1 MGHKKRKA
9 NRADGSKSQTKS
21 APAASNGDA
30 SSEERS
36 KNGAHEP
43 APSEAAYQKFLDA
56 ARALDRRDLREMRGD
71 PALAYTN
78 ASRALDTLL
87 TRQATIDG
95 ELPRLQVRDLAEIP
109 EIAQA
114 VMFAELEVQRAEHA
128 AGHLDDLMRRARK
141 LRKRLLGWADE
152 VLASDGASELAAVRN
167 GEGAAD
173 TAEDCVALAR
183 LLAPHVSATQPGKK
197 KKRKKNGKS
206 RLSPKKL
213 TEAADVGAELARTLR
228 PGDQPNSGAAPEVE
242 RAVEMRDRLWTLL
255 RERYVDLWRAGAYL
269 FGPTVDERLPT
280 LQSRRRKDHAQ
291 D

>member
-1 MGHKKRKA
+1 MGRKKQKA
-9 NRADGSKSQTKS
+9 NRAEE
-21 APAASNGDA
+21 SNG

-36 KNGAHEP
+36 ENGVHEA
-43 APSEAAYQKFLDA
+43 APSESAYQKFLDA

-78 ASRALDTLL
+78 ASRALDTLR

-95 ELPRLQVRDLAEIP
+95 ELPRLQVSDLAEIP

-114 VMFAELEVQRAEHA
+114 VMFADLEVQRAEHA
-128 AGHLDDLMRRARK
+128 AGRLDHLMRRARK

-152 VLASDGASELAAVRN
+152 VLASGGGSELAAVRH

-183 LLAPHVSATQPGKK
+183 LLAPHVSSTEPGKK

-213 TEAADVGAELARTLR
+213 SEAADVGAELARTLR
-228 PGDQPNSGAAPEVE
+228 PGDRPNSGAAPDVE

-280 LQSRRRKDHAQ
+280 LQSRRRKDDA
-291 D
+291 DN